1 MLAVRNG
8 SAPTAA
14 AQASS
19 NIGAALLRQTVAR
32 LLRRGISCRVVV
44 EATRSRKEIVDTLLA
59 AVDPAACDL
68 ALGLTIRPPDVA
80 EVSNLAGIPELSIH
94 VVESPSEELADQ
106 TPGDI
111 VLTRLLAE
119 GGMGRVYLAEQRSI
133 GREVV
138 VKTARDPGSDKQARA
153 LLSEG
158 AHTGNVEHPN
168 VPPVHM
174 LGRAPDGQPVL
185 VMKRI
190 VGVSWSAL
198 LDDPNH
204 AGWRAFMATD
214 ASGRLRANL
223 TILMQ
228 VAAALHHAH
237 GCEIVHR
244 DVKPQNVMIGE
255 GGEVYLV
262 DWGIAAYVGHCEHG
276 LVGTP
281 SFVAP
286 EMLQQQPIGPYT
298 DVYLLGATLHV
309 LLTGKARH
317 RGKDLNEVL
326 FAAIES
332 EPFAYGPDTP
342 AELAELANQ
351 STSFEI
357 GARPPSA
364 NVFRTKLAEF
374 LAHRGAFLLIQVAEE
389 RVAQLAE
396 LRASEKRLDDP
407 RLLRLANE
415 ARFGFEQALAQHPGS
430 TRAKAGLQTLVR
442 EQLALEIDRG
452 NVAAARALSQ
462 ELADV
467 PAELAEQLSALE
479 TLVARRESERERL
492 EKLDREMDLKP
503 VRRVVGITSAVLA
516 VVAVITQVTIGS
528 VYGSTVDARTALL
541 MGIGF
546 FGVVA
551 TGLVLT
557 WKHSAHNEMA
567 KRVSLLLLGCVAM
580 MPLNR
585 LFGWLADVDGE
596 TLLRHDLLTFAMGA
610 MAVGIFGP
618 RRWLVSAGVFVVGAS
633 ASATWPGHI
642 VLVFGAS
649 TVIALAAMTLELKW
663 PT

>member
-1 MLAVRNG
+1 M
-8 SAPTAA
+8 
-14 AQASS
+14 
-19 NIGAALLRQTVAR
+19 AR
-32 LLRRGISCRVVV
+32 LLRLALDQKRLSWRAVV
-44 EATRSRKEIVDTLLA
+44 EGTRTRQEIVDTLLA
-59 AVDPAACDL
+59 ALDPTAGDP
-68 ALGLTIRPPDVA
+68 ALGLTIRPPSPDDAA
-80 EVSNLAGIPELSIH
+80 ELKAIPELSIH
-94 VVESPSEELADQ
+94 IVASPSEELADR

-111 VLTRLLAE
+111 VLTRLIAE

-138 VKTARDPGSDKQARA
+138 VKTARDPRSDKQARA

-174 LGRAPDGQPVL
+174 LGRAQDGQPVL

-190 VGVSWSAL
+190 VGVSWSEL
-198 LDDPNH
+198 LDDLDHP
-204 AGWRAFMATD
+204 GWRAFLATD
-214 ASGRLRANL
+214 ANSRLSANI

-244 DVKPQNVMIGE
+244 DVKPQNVMVGE

-262 DWGIAAYVGHCEHG
+262 DWGIAAYTGHCEKG

-286 EMLQQQPIGPYT
+286 EMLLQRPIGPYT

-309 LLTGKARH
+309 LLTGKGRH

-332 EPFAYGPDTP
+332 EPFDYGPEIPT
-342 AELAELANQ
+342 ELAELANQ
-351 STSFEI
+351 STSAEI
-357 GARPPSA
+357 GARPASA
-364 NVFRTKLAEF
+364 NVFRVRLAEF
-374 LAHRGAFLLIQVAEE
+374 LAHRGAFRLIEVAED
-389 RVAQLAE
+389 RVAKLRE
-396 LRASEKRLDDP
+396 LRASEQRFDDP

-415 ARFGFEQALAQHPGS
+415 ARFGFEQALVQHPGS
-430 TRAKAGLQTLVR
+430 TRAKAGVQALGHEL
-442 EQLALEIDRG
+442 LALEIDRG
-452 NVAAARALSQ
+452 NLAAARALVQ
-462 ELADV
+462 ELQEL
-467 PAELAEQLSALE
+467 PRELAEQLSALE
-479 TLVARRESERERL
+479 TSVERRESERQRL
-492 EKLDREMDLKP
+492 EKLEREMDLRP
-503 VRRVVGITSAVLA
+503 ARRVVGVTSAALA

-528 VYGSTVDARTALL
+528 LVDWSLDARIALF
-541 MGIGF
+541 MGLGF
-546 FGVVA
+546 FAVVCAGV
-551 TGLVLT
+551 LLS
-557 WKHSAHNEMA
+557 WKYAAHNEMA

-585 LFGWLADVDGE
+585 LFGWLAKVDGE
-596 TLLRHDLLTFAMGA
+596 TLLRTDLLTFAMGA

-618 RRWLVSAGVFVVGAS
+618 RRWLASAAVFVLGAFAS
-633 ASATWPGHI
+633 AVWPGHI
-642 VLVFGAS
+642 VIVFGAS